1 VTRQTDTFTDVG
13 LKDREMSL
21 AMSRL
26 GEIDCP
32 PEQDIQDAD
41 SKKGER
47 ETDSA
52 WSELDK

>member
-1 VTRQTDTFTDVG
+1 VIRQTDAFTDVG

-32 PEQDIQDAD
+32 PEQDIHDAD
-41 SKKGER
+41 SRNDER

-52 WSELDK
+52 CSELDK